1 MIKRWGIRLART
13 VLAGIALFSVYTAL
27 LCVPQPFFSHSV
39 RAGSVK
45 LYSDRPLQEAA
56 ARNVLRLALDKLAT
70 CPLYAGHPDATV
82 YICNSRWRQVLFFNK
97 HYGVAGVSP
106 YPLTTNVFLRDAA
119 VEDNRLISPRG
130 LPVPGTRTLDYFVA
144 HELTHE
150 LTGRL
155 VGPLGFYKMPQ
166 WIREGYADYVG
177 KGTAFNYAEAR
188 QAFLADVPEMDF
200 HRSGLYWR
208 FNLLVAY
215 LLDHQHW
222 TVDRLLHEPWPAQ
235 QQMESAI
242 RAEKQVRVTP
252 PL

>member
-1 MIKRWGIRLART
+1 MWGAWLAR
-13 VLAGIALFSVYTAL
+13 VALAGIALFAGYSAI

-39 RAGSVK
+39 RAGSLVV
-45 LYSDRPLQEAA
+45 YSDRPLPEAA
-56 ARNVLRLALDKLAT
+56 VRNVLRLSLDKLAK
-70 CPLYAGHPDATV
+70 CPLYAMHPDASV
-82 YICNSRWRQVLFFNK
+82 YICNSRWRQALFFNK
-97 HYGVAGVSP
+97 HYGVGGVSP
-106 YPLTTNVFLRDAA
+106 YPFTTNVFLRDAA
-119 VEDNRLISPRG
+119 FENNRLIAPSG
-130 LPVPGTRTLDYFVA
+130 LPVPGDRTLDYYVA

-177 KGTAFNYAEAR
+177 KGTAFRYAEAR
-188 QAFLADVPEMDF
+188 QAFLAGAPEMDF
-200 HRSGLYWR
+200 QRSGLYQR

-235 QQMESAI
+235 EQVESAI
-242 RAEKQVRVTP
+242 RAEK
-252 PL
+252 

>member
-1 MIKRWGIRLART
+1 MIKRWSARLVRL
-13 VLAGIALFSVYTAL
+13 VLAGLALFAAYTVL
-27 LCVPQPFFSHSV
+27 LCVPQPLFSHSV
-39 RAGSVK
+39 RAGGIV
-45 LYSDRPLQEAA
+45 LYSDRPLPEAA
-56 ARNVLRLALDKLAT
+56 AHNLLRLSLEKLAK
-70 CPLYAGHPDATV
+70 CPLYVAHPDAGV
-82 YICNSRWRQVLFFNK
+82 YICNSRWRQVVFFSK

-119 VEDNRLISPRG
+119 VEDNRLISPGG
-130 LPVPGTRTLDYFVA
+130 LAVPGARTLDYFVA

-155 VGPLGFYKMPQ
+155 FGPLGFYKMPQ

-177 KGTAFNYAEAR
+177 KGAAFEYAEAR
-188 QAFLADVPEMDF
+188 RAFLAGAPEMDF

-235 QQMESAI
+235 AQAAV
-242 RAEKQVRVTP
+242 RAEN
-252 PL
+252 